1 MSQTYLDLYQQS
13 MELGYGLISVISNL
27 PNIPWNTLS
36 EEAKQDIERSYCI
49 RSGNKKITDIMAIVD
64 GDSRAR
70 LVAAL
75 FSQKWT
81 KLWNDFTLEY
91 NALDAYTLSEEEKIT
106 RNREGTDTLSHGK
119 MVISNE
125 TDTGTVDTSSTDT
138 GSEFDNIYGFNSPL
152 AVPSTTGTE
161 SATST
166 GKEERDLATSS
177 TTTNSGTDTRNTN
190 DDETEN
196 RTLKKNGNIGY
207 TTPQEMLRQDIELW
221 ATPFFTIVFQDI
233 DSYITILTYD

>member
-1 MSQTYLDLYQQS
+1 MSQTYKELYPNS
-13 MELGYGLISVISNL
+13 LTEGIGLIQNISML
-27 PNIPWNTLS
+27 SKIPWNALTT
-36 EEAKQDIERSYCI
+36 EEKNDLERAYYI
-49 RSGNKKITDIMAIVD
+49 RSGDKKIVESFATADFAARANIIAAIF
-64 GDSRAR
+64 A
-70 LVAAL
+70 
-75 FSQKWT
+75 QKWT

-119 MVISNE
+119 TVISNE

-138 GSEFDNIYGFNSPL
+138 GSEFDNIYGFNSTL
-152 AVPSTTGTE
+152 AVPSTTGSD

-177 TTTNSGTDTRNTN
+177 TTTNCGTDTRNTN

-196 RTLKKNGNIGY
+196 RTLKKSGNIGY